1 MACVYSIG
9 PVKKDGKAPIFIRVQ
24 SKKLKVNIQR
34 KVGLSVLPSV
44 WKMDRDS
51 YAFKKYKTSEEGRKL
66 FGLLDDIEFAINS
79 KLGEGIKLASADVQQ
94 IVENIIYKD
103 AIEEQKRIAAE
114 EEEKSAAANRMTLNK
129 FIEAFRRQIQDGSR
143 QTEQGKN
150 YAPGTVKAINAA
162 LNQFVYFQQD
172 TGREYDFND
181 IDMQFYYDFTA
192 YLKKKN
198 YAINTVGKCVKE
210 LKAIMYCAETEGY
223 HTNGKYKDKKFKG
236 TRVEVDSIYLTK
248 EDLEKI
254 MAANLSEYGK
264 GHELA
269 RDIFM
274 VGVWT
279 AQRVSDYN
287 NINRGDINTLTK
299 NIMHED
305 PDPDNPGET
314 IAWIEKK
321 VITYINIRQ
330 KKTGAKVAVPC
341 SSDLKN
347 ILEKYDYQI
356 PHIEDQVLNRYL
368 KDICKT
374 AGLTE
379 RVLIETTKGGTPIK
393 EEKEK
398 WELVHTHTARRT
410 GATLMYLSGM
420 ELFDIMKITGHS
432 SPMMLKK
439 YIKADQLEVVSKI
452 TDKYRYF
459 D

>member
-9 PVKKDGKAPIFIRVQ
+9 AVKKDGKAPIFIRVQ
-24 SKKLKVNIQR
+24 SKKLKVNILR
-34 KVGLSVLPSV
+34 KTNLSVLPSV
-44 WKMDRDS
+44 WNMDRNS
-51 YAFKKYKTSEEGRKL
+51 YAFKKYKTSEEGNKL
-66 FGLLDDIEFAINS
+66 FSILDEIEHNING
-79 KLGEGIKLASADVQQ
+79 KLGENIKLSSSDVQQ
-94 IVENIIYKD
+94 IIENIIYKEI
-103 AIEEQKRIAAE
+103 IEEQRRQQEEQERMAAE
-114 EEEKSAAANRMTLNK
+114 ANKMTLNK
-129 FIEAFRRQIQDGSR
+129 FIEAFRRQIKDGSR
-143 QTEQGKN
+143 QTDKGTN
-150 YAPGTVKAINAA
+150 YAPGTVRAINAA
-162 LNQFVYFQQD
+162 LNQFSYFQKE

-210 LKAIMYCAETEGY
+210 LKAILYCAETEGY

-236 TRVEVDSIYLTK
+236 TRVEVDSIYLPK
-248 EDLEKI
+248 EDLDRI
-254 MAANLSEYGK
+254 MAADLSRFGK
-264 GHELA
+264 GHEIA

-287 NINRGDINTLTK
+287 NINKSDINTLTK

-305 PDPDNPGET
+305 PDPKNPGET

-330 KKTGAKVAVPC
+330 KKTGTKVTVPC
-341 SSDLKN
+341 SSELKT

-368 KDICKT
+368 KDICKA

-379 RVLIETTKGGTPIK
+379 KILIETTKGGTPIK

-398 WELVHTHTARRT
+398 WELVHSHTARRT

-420 ELFDIMKITGHS
+420 DPFDIMKITGHT

-452 TDKYRYF
+452 TDQYRYF

>member
-9 PVKKDGKAPIFIRVQ
+9 AVKKDGKAPIFIRVQ
-24 SKKLKVNIQR
+24 SKKLKVNILR
-34 KVGLSVLPSV
+34 KTNLSVLPSV

-51 YAFKKYKTSEEGRKL
+51 YAFKKYKTSEEGKKL
-66 FGLLDDIEFAINS
+66 FALLDEIEHTINS
-79 KLGEGIKLASADVQQ
+79 KLGENIKLTSPEVQQ
-94 IVENIIYKD
+94 IIENIIYKEI
-103 AIEEQKRIAAE
+103 IEEQKRQEEEQEKIAAE
-114 EEEKSAAANRMTLNK
+114 ANKMTLNK
-129 FIEAFRRQIQDGSR
+129 FIEAFRRQIKDGSR
-143 QTEQGKN
+143 QTDKGKN
-150 YAPGTVKAINAA
+150 YAPGTVRAINAA
-162 LNQFVYFQQD
+162 LNQFNYFQQE

-210 LKAIMYCAETEGY
+210 LKAILYCAETEGY

-236 TRVEVDSIYLTK
+236 TRVEVNSIYLPK
-248 EDLEKI
+248 EDLDKI
-254 MAANLSEYGK
+254 MAADLSRYGK
-264 GHELA
+264 GHEIA

-287 NINRGDINTLTK
+287 NIDKNDINTLTK

-305 PDPDNPGET
+305 PDPNNPGET

-330 KKTGAKVAVPC
+330 KKTGTKVTVPC
-341 SSDLKN
+341 SSELKT

-368 KDICKT
+368 KDICKA

-379 RVLIETTKGGTPIK
+379 KILIETTKGGTPIK

-398 WELVHTHTARRT
+398 WELVHSHTARRT

-420 ELFDIMKITGHS
+420 DPFDIMKITGHT